1 MRASKFLRGNN
12 VSQSTVK
19 GKKKKDPLRVAMGK
33 RNRRSGKTFERNVLA
48 RLISFGLSVF
58 KTPMSGSLKAS
69 GLIPCLKDHMAS
81 DLQIQLK
88 DNTYL
93 VECKHMSTH
102 EKLFNELPDVDCYHY
117 KGFCY
122 MMSDDAFLSYLCGG
136 KINIIE
142 KEDKRNKWLHNFFNQ
157 DNSHIVVLGY
167 NYRDN
172 IYCVR
177 EDVYDIFY
185 DCRKMRGK

>member
-1 MRASKFLRGNN
+1 MSRR
-12 VSQSTVK
+12 
-19 GKKKKDPLRVAMGK
+19 KDPLRVAMGK
-33 RNRRSGKTFERNVLA
+33 RNRRSGRTFERRVLA
-48 RLISFGLSVF
+48 RMIAMGLPVY
-58 KTPMSGSLKAS
+58 KTPMSGALKSS
-69 GLIPCLKDHMAS
+69 GLIPCLRSSLAA
-81 DLQIQLK
+81 DLQVEINDEK
-88 DNTYL
+88 YL
-93 VECKHMSTH
+93 IECKHMSTH
-102 EKLFNELPDVDCYHY
+102 EKLFNELPNVDCYHY

-122 MMSDDAFLSYLCGG
+122 MMSDEAFLSYLCGG
-136 KINIIE
+136 KINVVE

-185 DCRKMRGK
+185 DCRKVKGS